1 MEGATLRALR
11 GAATGRSTR
20 RSGPHGGVDFEVTL
34 VASTE
39 TGSTPAEPPKRST
52 TLKAFAS
59 DQTQVSEATK
69 STEKAHRRAGGN
81 RELGPKPP
89 PAA

>member
-1 MEGATLRALR
+1 M
-11 GAATGRSTR
+11 
-20 RSGPHGGVDFEVTL
+20 
-34 VASTE
+34 ASTE
-39 TGSTPAEPPKRST
+39 TGNTPAEPPKRST
-52 TLKAFAS
+52 TLQAFAS

-69 STEKAHRRAGGN
+69 STETAHRRAGGN